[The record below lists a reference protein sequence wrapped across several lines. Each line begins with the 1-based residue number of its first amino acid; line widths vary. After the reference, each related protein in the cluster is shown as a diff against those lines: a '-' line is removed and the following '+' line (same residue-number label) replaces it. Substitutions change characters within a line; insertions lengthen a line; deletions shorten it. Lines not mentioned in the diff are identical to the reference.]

1 VKKKIIPVLAGLSLS
16 FGIFASPSLASEVDT
31 VKPEVK
37 TLDEK
42 QVIQEIKKH
51 YKDLD
56 VQKKLIEKTKKGEL
70 HDSVNPKKRSLGVE
84 KKLDE
89 NTIQTT
95 YPDGSQTLE
104 GVDFSEAV
112 FYDETGNEISNP
124 YQPGYQ
130 PISPESEDNKENK
143 EKKQKKISFTNV
155 FNSFASFVE
164 TPKAQAA
171 VLSIKVYRTAYA
183 RWEASFNADFCNH
196 TGAYDKLSRVYN
208 VDIEAGDSWSI
219 LSQGVF
225 RTYETYSYNAY
236 GGVKFQVKS
245 SPDSSMTTEN
255 LYLRVGNDTYWYQ
268 SSY

>member
-1 VKKKIIPVLAGLSLS
+1 M
-16 FGIFASPSLASEVDT
+16 DT

-112 FYDETGNEISNP
+112 FYDEIGNEISNP
-124 YQPGYQ
+124 YQPVYQ
-130 PISPESEDNKENK
+130 PVSPESEDNKEKTQK
-143 EKKQKKISFTNV
+143 EFSFTNI
-155 FNSFASFVE
+155 FNSFISLVE

-171 VLSIKVYRTAYA
+171 VISGGTWTSGSGYRCVKGIKVFKSVFGSYQAA
-183 RWEASFNADFCNH
+183 FSADFCNH
-196 TGAYDKLSRVYN
+196 NGAYDKLSRIYN
-208 VDIEAGDSWSI
+208 VDVEAGDSWSI
-219 LSQGVF
+219 LSQGIF
-225 RTYETYSYNAY
+225 RSLETYSYNAY
-236 GGVKFQVKS
+236 VGVKFQVKGS
-245 SPDSSMTTEN
+245 AESNMTTEN